1 MRPILPEVDVAK
13 PLEQRIVG
21 SVESQAIAPAGGWTE
36 EDRRRFKDSLLE
48 ILSNEGKFDQQLP
61 SNPPEGRSG

>member
-1 MRPILPEVDVAK
+1 MRPILPEVDVAE

-48 ILSNEGKFDQQLP
+48 ILNEGKFDQQLL